1 MRLPFAMLPV
11 LCLSA
16 APAMANTTYVYC
28 VENRI
33 EVDMRNPRQM
43 QSDRGHATIC
53 IIGPTFDFGPD
64 ATRWVEANLRQRVGG
79 PCSCR

>member
-1 MRLPFAMLPV
+1 MRFILPPLALVCLLAMP
-11 LCLSA
+11 A
-16 APAMANTTYVYC
+16 AANTTYVYC

-79 PCSCR
+79 SCSCR